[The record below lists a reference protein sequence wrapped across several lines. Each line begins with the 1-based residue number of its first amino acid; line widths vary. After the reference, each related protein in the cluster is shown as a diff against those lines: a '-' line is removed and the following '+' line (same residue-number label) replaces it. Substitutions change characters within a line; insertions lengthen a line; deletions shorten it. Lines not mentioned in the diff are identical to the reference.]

1 MVDAVDERDLDVRQ
15 RCQPPCHPQ
24 PAEPSADD
32 DDPVRPASRRRRG
45 RCGFHGEVPGYRTR
59 ADRAGR
65 ATSDARNCVAI
76 VVSCLAPPR
85 ERLARVAAPDARGPC
100 RKRNEPRAKLR
111 HDRRFV
117 PGTARRTVGG
127 VAAPGLSAAKPLPWR
142 HDRVRGAAT
151 VGSVRRGLRRVAATR
166 RRTRRRRANRRGAMA
181 RPGGR
186 GARLLRAAV
195 RRVRPDEALRRR
207 AAPPGRARGA
217 RRAPRRAADRARHAI
232 LRRRAGDQAAARRA
246 VRPAAVRAAGARVG
260 AAARAHRGGDPEPHR
275 GPRVGRRVHPPGAG
289 RDRSLAR
296 PRLPRPARFPLPQP
310 GAVRVGRPGRAVD
323 RGAHRAHATR
333 SRPRRPAPSYCCPTA
348 ASCNSPPQRS
358 WPKAS
363 ASRSSRSAR
372 RTTS

>member
-1 MVDAVDERDLDVRQ
+1 MARFQATGRARTVPGAQ
-15 RCQPPCHPQ
+15 R
-24 PAEPSADD
+24 ATRET
-32 DDPVRPASRRRRG
+32 ASRSSFRAWHRHENGWRVS
-45 RCGFHGEVPGYRTR
+45 RHPTR
-59 ADRAGR
+59 ADRAGS
-65 ATSDARNCVAI
+65 ATSHARNCVTI
-76 VVSCLAPPR
+76 VVSCLAPPG
-85 ERLARVAAPDARGPC
+85 ERLAGSRHPDSRP
-100 RKRNEPRAKLR
+100 RNRYL
-111 HDRRFV
+111 
-117 PGTARRTVGG
+117 GG
-127 VAAPGLSAAKPLPWR
+127 MIEFGEL
-142 HDRVRGAAT
+142 AT

-181 RPGGR
+181 RPRGR

-232 LRRRAGDQAAARRA
+232 LRRRAGDQAAARGA

-289 RDRSLAR
+289 RDRSPAR

-323 RGAHRAHATR
+323 RARAPSSATR